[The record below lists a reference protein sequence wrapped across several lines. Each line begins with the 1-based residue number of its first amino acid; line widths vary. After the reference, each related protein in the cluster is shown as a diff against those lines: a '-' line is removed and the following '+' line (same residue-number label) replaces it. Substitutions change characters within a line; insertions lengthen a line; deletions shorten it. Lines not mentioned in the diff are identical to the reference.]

1 MSFGAGAIGQ
11 LTFSETTDD
20 GNSISVIPTGVQAT
34 FSPGSVTLNSTYFP
48 TGVAATSSVGS
59 VVLKSSYIPTG
70 VASTF
75 ALGTATVTGTAT
87 VIPTG
92 VQADFAVG
100 TLKLTIWNGVDDSAT
115 NAWTVVPTG

>member
-11 LTFSETTDD
+11 LSFSETTDD

-59 VVLKSSYIPTG
+59 VVLQSTYFPTG
-70 VASTF
+70 VYMTS
-75 ALGTATVTGTAT
+75 ALGTAT

-92 VQADFAVG
+92 VQATFGVG